1 MRVLKLAIEKMQD
14 KMALQNYLAQALQL
28 PDYYGKN
35 LDALYDCLTEQCE
48 PLTLIVPAAVNEPRY
63 LHGYGVQLIATLRDA
78 ASENENLK
86 IVIEK

>member
-1 MRVLKLAIEKMQD
+1 MESSERESSESFSENRGCGQ
-14 KMALQNYLAQALQL
+14 LQWQL

-48 PLTLIVPAAVNEPRY
+48 PLTLIVPAAVNEPLY
-63 LHGYGVQLIATLRDA
+63 LHGYGVQLVATLRDA